1 MSETDDC
8 VISGSVTTLTS
19 SGGSDVPV
27 GSAAVNWTLGS
38 ATGANTL
45 QATAAGLNGSP
56 VVFTA
61 TGVAFVW
68 VTSFG
73 PERFS
78 TAPDSVW
85 KVSASTNALVAAID
99 LESRGSS
106 PLGVAVDESSV
117 WVANDAR
124 FTGLYGVSRIDKAT
138 NAILATIPT
147 SQSAVGVAVDENF
160 AWVTTSTSFTGAS
173 PVLLRI
179 DKNTNGI
186 TASIPL
192 PGDNDNYLAVDV
204 DYIWI
209 VGTSGVIKVS
219 KSSLMVVNTIG
230 NGGYGIAVDQD
241 AVWVA
246 NGGSNSVTRIRK
258 SDDVV
263 TAVMTGFSNPTGIA
277 VDAAS
282 VWVVNTNG
290 NSVSRIDKA
299 TGTLVATIPVG
310 TSPFGVSLDQNSVW
324 VVNYGSNTVSRVD
337 KTTNSI
343 VATIRVGTSPISL
356 GDATGFAFNALFGR

>member
-1 MSETDDC
+1 M
-8 VISGSVTTLTS
+8 
-19 SGGSDVPV
+19 
-27 GSAAVNWTLGS
+27 
-38 ATGANTL
+38 
-45 QATAAGLNGSP
+45 
-56 VVFTA
+56 
-61 TGVAFVW
+61 
-68 VTSFG
+68 
-73 PERFS
+73 
-78 TAPDSVW
+78 
-85 KVSASTNALVAAID
+85 
-99 LESRGSS
+99 
-106 PLGVAVDESSV
+106 
-117 WVANDAR
+117 
-124 FTGLYGVSRIDKAT
+124 
-138 NAILATIPT
+138 
-147 SQSAVGVAVDENF
+147 
-160 AWVTTSTSFTGAS
+160 
-173 PVLLRI
+173 LLRI